1 MNAVPRLSDASTS
14 LLLVIDL
21 QERLLPRIHESER
34 VVARSVRMIEGA
46 RLLGIPILATEQYP
60 KGIGPTVE
68 PVRSLL
74 EGVPTFA
81 KTSFGALGDAAVAQA
96 VEDIGPRTLMLV
108 GIEAHV
114 CITQTAL
121 QGLDGGMD
129 VHVVTDA
136 VSSRSPSDLA
146 VGLQRMAAA
155 GATPVTSE
163 MALYEWL
170 RDAASP
176 CFKDVL
182 KLVK

>member
-1 MNAVPRLSDASTS
+1 MLRHRGPCLYPRPPA
-14 LLLVIDL
+14 
-21 QERLLPRIHESER
+21 
-34 VVARSVRMIEGA
+34 
-46 RLLGIPILATEQYP
+46 
-60 KGIGPTVE
+60 
-68 PVRSLL
+68 
-74 EGVPTFA
+74 
-81 KTSFGALGDAAVAQA
+81 
-96 VEDIGPRTLMLV
+96 
-108 GIEAHV
+108 
-114 CITQTAL
+114 
-121 QGLDGGMD
+121 GLDGGMD